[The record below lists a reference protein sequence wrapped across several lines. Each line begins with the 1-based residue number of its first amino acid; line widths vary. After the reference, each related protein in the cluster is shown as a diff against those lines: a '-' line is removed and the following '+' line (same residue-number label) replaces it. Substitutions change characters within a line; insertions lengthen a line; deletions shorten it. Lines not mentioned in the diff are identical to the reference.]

1 MPQILK
7 HDLSIFIYA
16 ILSTLF
22 FTFAFTEDHVFSLFS
37 GSSVISSC
45 ILIVLFLAYKK
56 IIWNQPDISGI
67 FFQIL
72 AGIIVIVFT
81 ICSIMGVFY
90 SADTS
95 LKIAITSQKLV
106 LPELLLVFL
115 GGAIFFRIMLKAI
128 GSLPHLHNLKVSEIF
143 ETLFSF
149 LFEKK
154 CFLKSFIVM
163 GILWLPHLIIR
174 YPFTVPVDS
183 EVSLLQYYGVRSY
196 TSQHPIIYTQLL
208 GRFSDL
214 GAALG
219 SPVIGLTILAFIQAL
234 CLLLV
239 LAYTISTMNR
249 FNVPR
254 HWLFGTLIIFS
265 VSPVIAGYVTSLLI
279 DIFYNAAIL
288 LLMNELTWYIFRTD
302 IYKKDLKHPVLT
314 VIAVLGMFFRQNG
327 FYVVAVLILFAVCR
341 EIYLI
346 LHRKQTIRWAI
357 LFLALLT
364 VPLCIGKV
372 NTSFLYE
379 KYNVEKISTRAMFAL
394 PLQQTARYMLYHS
407 DDLSDDELQSI
418 SSVIEYTPEEYASHY
433 NPANYDGIKHGFN
446 NNVSSRELLDFL
458 HTWVKLFFRHPGTC
472 INATL
477 NQNYCLF
484 SPLKDNSKY
493 YLGVRKK
500 IVQIK
505 NPDYSDVYQAVY
517 SNQEAKA
524 ALNSYYLEFS
534 NIPILGL
541 CVNQGFT
548 DFLLLTVCLYA
559 LCKKNGRLLLLG
571 LPLLLTLA
579 VTFIGPAA
587 LGHPRYT
594 FPIIYALPLFLG
606 IFITSESL
614 S

>member
-1 MPQILK
+1 
-7 HDLSIFIYA
+7 
-16 ILSTLF
+16 
-22 FTFAFTEDHVFSLFS
+22 
-37 GSSVISSC
+37 
-45 ILIVLFLAYKK
+45 
-56 IIWNQPDISGI
+56 
-67 FFQIL
+67 
-72 AGIIVIVFT
+72 
-81 ICSIMGVFY
+81 
-90 SADTS
+90 
-95 LKIAITSQKLV
+95 
-106 LPELLLVFL
+106 
-115 GGAIFFRIMLKAI
+115 
-128 GSLPHLHNLKVSEIF
+128 
-143 ETLFSF
+143 
-149 LFEKK
+149 
-154 CFLKSFIVM
+154 
-163 GILWLPHLIIR
+163 
-174 YPFTVPVDS
+174 
-183 EVSLLQYYGVRSY
+183 
-196 TSQHPIIYTQLL
+196 
-208 GRFSDL
+208 
-214 GAALG
+214 
-219 SPVIGLTILAFIQAL
+219 
-234 CLLLV
+234 
-239 LAYTISTMNR
+239 
-249 FNVPR
+249 
-254 HWLFGTLIIFS
+254 
-265 VSPVIAGYVTSLLI
+265 
-279 DIFYNAAIL
+279 
-288 LLMNELTWYIFRTD
+288 
-302 IYKKDLKHPVLT
+302 
-314 VIAVLGMFFRQNG
+314 
-327 FYVVAVLILFAVCR
+327 
-341 EIYLI
+341 
-346 LHRKQTIRWAI
+346 
-357 LFLALLT
+357 
-364 VPLCIGKV
+364 
-372 NTSFLYE
+372 
-379 KYNVEKISTRAMFAL
+379 MFAL

-418 SSVIEYTPEEYASHY
+418 SSVIKYTPEEYASHY

-458 HTWVKLFFRHPGTC
+458 HTWVKLLFRHPGTC

>member
-1 MPQILK
+1 
-7 HDLSIFIYA
+7 
-16 ILSTLF
+16 
-22 FTFAFTEDHVFSLFS
+22 
-37 GSSVISSC
+37 
-45 ILIVLFLAYKK
+45 
-56 IIWNQPDISGI
+56 
-67 FFQIL
+67 
-72 AGIIVIVFT
+72 
-81 ICSIMGVFY
+81 
-90 SADTS
+90 
-95 LKIAITSQKLV
+95 
-106 LPELLLVFL
+106 
-115 GGAIFFRIMLKAI
+115 
-128 GSLPHLHNLKVSEIF
+128 
-143 ETLFSF
+143 
-149 LFEKK
+149 
-154 CFLKSFIVM
+154 
-163 GILWLPHLIIR
+163 
-174 YPFTVPVDS
+174 
-183 EVSLLQYYGVRSY
+183 
-196 TSQHPIIYTQLL
+196 
-208 GRFSDL
+208 
-214 GAALG
+214 
-219 SPVIGLTILAFIQAL
+219 
-234 CLLLV
+234 
-239 LAYTISTMNR
+239 
-249 FNVPR
+249 
-254 HWLFGTLIIFS
+254 
-265 VSPVIAGYVTSLLI
+265 
-279 DIFYNAAIL
+279 
-288 LLMNELTWYIFRTD
+288 
-302 IYKKDLKHPVLT
+302 
-314 VIAVLGMFFRQNG
+314 MFFRQNG

-418 SSVIEYTPEEYASHY
+418 SSVIKYTPEEYASHY